1 MTMRRKIWLDGSPMF
16 QSGSKECDTV
26 LVLQE
31 PVSRLACYPLEDCD
45 SGEFIKCVLNFLRSS
60 KERRFGRY
68 SIEKLRIANTCPLC
82 QRENWETKK
91 KRADAFIKE
100 NLDEFR
106 SITEGK
112 HLLAFGEIAELACGN
127 LPKRRGG
134 FALVKC
140 PHPSSRR
147 QNESVPY
154 SYLSVR
160 RKVYPG
166 LYSINNDDIEHS
178 AFDRTLL
185 ALRVS
190 DYVYLRCVESSVYRA
205 SFSFDKFLKK
215 INDEIARQN

>member
-1 MTMRRKIWLDGSPMF
+1 MRKAWLDGSPMF
-16 QSGSKECDTV
+16 QSGSEDCDTV

-31 PVSRLACYPLEDCD
+31 PAGGSVKAPLENCD
-45 SGEFIKCVLNFLRSS
+45 SGDFIEHVLNFLRSS
-60 KERRFGRY
+60 KERRFERY
-68 SIEKLRIANTCPLC
+68 YLETLRIINTCPRC
-82 QRENWETKK
+82 PHENWKTKK

-106 SITEGK
+106 SVTEGK
-112 HLLAFGEIAELACGN
+112 HLLAFGEIAKLACGN
-127 LPKRRGG
+127 LPERRGG
-134 FALVKC
+134 LATVKC

-166 LYSINNDDIEHS
+166 LYSINKSDIEHS

-190 DYVYLRCVESSVYRA
+190 DYVYLRRVESSVYGA
-205 SFSFDKFLKK
+205 SFSFTKFLKK
-215 INDEIARQN
+215 INDEIAGLN